1 MGFAAEGEVWI
12 LQDAWFKFV
21 TSFLP
26 DDAGTACV
34 ALGDP
39 ELRDGELVVP
49 FAMNTE
55 CHPSEQVVLPKFL
68 QPSGVGAS
76 SQSATGR

>member
-12 LQDAWFKFV
+12 SQDAWFKFV

-55 CHPSEQVVLPKFL
+55 CHPSEQAVLPKFL
-68 QPSGVGAS
+68 QQEAS